1 MKSTIKREIALA
13 KGREK
18 YIFRFDDA
26 SHKALLRVFGR
37 YADSVELSFTWH
49 DAAVLTKKVREEIH
63 RAYQHSTPGGETFS
77 PQSRMT

>member
-13 KGREK
+13 KDQEK

-37 YADSVELSFTWH
+37 YADSEELSFTWH
-49 DAAVLTKKVREEIH
+49 DAAVLTKKVREKLY
-63 RAYQHSTPGGETFS
+63 RAYQHSAQGGETFS